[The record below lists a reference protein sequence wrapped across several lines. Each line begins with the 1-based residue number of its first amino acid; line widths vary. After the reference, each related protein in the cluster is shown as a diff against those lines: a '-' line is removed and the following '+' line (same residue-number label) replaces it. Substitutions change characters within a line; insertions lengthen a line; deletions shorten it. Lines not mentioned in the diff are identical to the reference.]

1 MPLSFPASWANGASE
16 ESFLATTGFEEDPD
30 AKAVTGDDQLAN
42 EHTDN
47 KGDVEH
53 GQHDEPAKAGISVT
67 SNDTDEMLAT
77 LIVGTVE
84 AAPASEEAIMSST
97 KHQIIADEEAAC
109 HETQVDSGPPTES
122 PHNDQDDDKENKP
135 PQSECALVLEH
146 DSQLPMEESQMVSV
160 ETVEKSLY
168 KCSLCK
174 QPTDISA
181 FVGTITISGK
191 GVCGPCNTRR
201 TTLSREFGG
210 MGKLSCFRDLDE
222 QAQVDFWRADYGKR
236 VNKYQLTERL
246 SKSIAQTKINRS
258 KEKTSGEFRPL
269 QFWENQGYV
278 SERIE
283 KMTKDEDKKYT
294 DMHGWLYKVDVES
307 SSKEEVQEEVYK
319 RLREQMNAAKGGSML
334 ADVDDDVLSDDP
346 GSKKRK
352 LFSIADGH
360 STRKKPKRSRSNQSH
375 VSNSEKSGSTKDSS
389 SSSES
394 SSSSDNDDIKTP
406 EPNKKEGR
414 RATPEKAPKDK
425 GINIVDKS
433 SNAKD
438 KALEKKAREKAKQK
452 QKDEKEKKL
461 REKKKDKETAK
472 KEKDKEN
479 KEKAQELK
487 QKKAVEKRERSDSKI
502 AEMAV
507 HQIEGIF
514 NQFQSLHDKA
524 IKDDNLL
531 DANYGPQLAGIK
543 LQVQGI
549 LSTAMQVMNGNKNI
563 SVDFTAIK
571 VRDLKKEIMTG
582 VAKLKKML
590 N

>member
-16 ESFLATTGFEEDPD
+16 ESFLATTGFEGDPD
-30 AKAVTGDDQLAN
+30 AEAVTGDDQLAN
-42 EHTDN
+42 EHTKPQGN
-47 KGDVEH
+47 VEH

-109 HETQVDSGPPTES
+109 HETQADSGPPTES

-174 QPTDISA
+174 QPTDFSD
-181 FVGTITISGK
+181 FVGTITSSGK
-191 GVCGPCNTRR
+191 GVCGHCNTRR
-201 TTLSREFGG
+201 TVLSREFGG
-210 MGKLSCFRDLDE
+210 IKKLSCFKDLDE
-222 QAQVDFWRADYGKR
+222 EAQMDFWRADYGKSM
-236 VNKYQLTERL
+236 NKYQVAERL
-246 SKSIAQTKINRS
+246 SKSIAQSKINRS
-258 KEKTSGEFRPL
+258 TEKTSGEFRPL
-269 QFWENQGYV
+269 QFWENQGYIA
-278 SERIE
+278 ERIE

-346 GSKKRK
+346 GSKKRR
-352 LFSIADGH
+352 LLSIADGH
-360 STRKKPKRSRSNQSH
+360 STRKKPKRSRSSKSH

-394 SSSSDNDDIKTP
+394 GSSSDNDDIKTP
-406 EPNKKEGR
+406 EPNKKERR

-425 GINIVDKS
+425 GIKIVDKS

-438 KALEKKAREKAKQK
+438 KAKEKKAKEKAKQK

-461 REKKKDKETAK
+461 REKQKDKETAK

-524 IKDDNLL
+524 NKVDNLL
-531 DANYGPQLAGIK
+531 DANYGPQLTGIK

-563 SVDFTAIK
+563 SVDFDVIK
-571 VRDLKKEIMTG
+571 IRNLRKEMVTG
-582 VAKLKKML
+582 VAKLKKLL